1 VEPQV
6 SPPVA
11 AAAREVTLSITGTA
25 QKTAPAAALFLRM
38 LRRLIWL
45 SVVLKAAF
53 DPRARYSG
61 RIYHRE
67 WDKYSRFGVRR
78 RSLVSM

>member
-1 VEPQV
+1 V

-25 QKTAPAAALFLRM
+25 QKTAPAAALFLRR

-45 SVVLKAAF
+45 SVVLKTALDHLEPVLRKDISQNGTNTGCLLFAA
-53 DPRARYSG
+53 SG
-61 RIYHRE
+61 
-67 WDKYSRFGVRR
+67 
-78 RSLVSM
+78 